1 MVAKKLCSSDFSR
14 TVAVVG
20 RAAVAAI
27 YVLFLVGWRAAEGKE
42 RGPVRQWSFQSRS
55 AFRSNGILIMEHKQ

>member
-42 RGPVRQWSFQSRS
+42 RGPPVRQWSFQSRS
-55 AFRSNGILIMEHKQ
+55 AQMGS

>member
-1 MVAKKLCSSDFSR
+1 MVAKKVCSSDFSR

-27 YVLFLVGWRAAEGKE
+27 YVLFLVGWRGRREG
-42 RGPVRQWSFQSRS
+42 RRCASGL
-55 AFRSNGILIMEHKQ
+55 FRAVPLKWVPDYGA